1 MTPGAASNKGAASTK
16 AASVHASAV
25 LVGNRAV
32 LIRGPSGSGKSRLA
46 FDLILAGRTGQLPLA
61 VLVGDDRVHLD
72 TMAGELWVRPAAEL
86 AGLIEV
92 RGLGIR
98 RCDFVWEAVV
108 GLVVDLAAADAERLP
123 PPEVLEVRLNG
134 VLLPRIPVGTRY
146 QPLPLVVAA
155 LTTTESSPSGN
166 HSADCVKGFGNH
178 ISPTIA
184 TE

>member
-1 MTPGAASNKGAASTK
+1 MTDAG

-25 LVGNRAV
+25 KVGNRAV

-46 FDLILAGRTGQLPLA
+46 FDLILAGRSGQIPQA

-72 TMAGELWVRPAAEL
+72 LRLGQLMVRPAHEL
-86 AGLIEV
+86 AGLIEI

-98 RCDFVWEAVV
+98 RCDFAKEAIV
-108 GLVVDLAAADAERLP
+108 GLVVDLNAADAGRLP
-123 PPEVLEVRLNG
+123 QPEALQTRLNG
-134 VLLPRIPVGTRY
+134 VLLPRIPVGAGML
-146 QPLPLVVAA
+146 PLPLVAAA
-155 LTTTESSPSGN
+155 LTTTESSSSGN
-166 HSADCVKGFGNH
+166 PSEDCLKGFGNH

>member
-1 MTPGAASNKGAASTK
+1 MTG

-25 LVGNRAV
+25 LIGNRAV
-32 LIRGPSGSGKSRLA
+32 LIRGPSGAGKSRLA
-46 FDLILAGRTGQLPLA
+46 FDLILAGRCGQLPPA

-72 TMAGELWVRPAAEL
+72 TLAGELRVRPAAGL

-98 RCDFVWEAVV
+98 RCDFVHEAVV
-108 GLVVDLAAADAERLP
+108 GLVVDLAATGAARLP
-123 PPEVLEVRLNG
+123 PPEALQIHLNG
-134 VLLPRIPVGTRY
+134 VWIPRIPVGVDF

-155 LTTTESSPSGN
+155 LMTTESSPSGN
-166 HSADCVKGFGNH
+166 RSADCLKGFGNH
-178 ISPTIA
+178 ITLTIA